1 MPILLRRDDLVSVSL
16 LNGLFKLY
24 TGYKHCSVFMIVDTL
39 LWHNSF
45 KRNQKQTS
53 VSCSILMHMYHRD
66 SAHNRF

>member
-45 KRNQKQTS
+45 KRNQKQS
-53 VSCSILMHMYHRD
+53 LFLV
-66 SAHNRF
+66 AF